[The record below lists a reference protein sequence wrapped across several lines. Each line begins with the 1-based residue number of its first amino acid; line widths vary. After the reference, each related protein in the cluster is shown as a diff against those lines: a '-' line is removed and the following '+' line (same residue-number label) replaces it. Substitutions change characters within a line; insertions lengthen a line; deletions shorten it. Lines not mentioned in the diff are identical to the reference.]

1 MSFKESVL
9 FTYKS
14 PWTYP
19 CIPPSWVE
27 AISIDNNTIK
37 RGRPEIRQKWGSI
50 IHSKTGWKIASSFFW
65 RKVLMS
71 WQFLYNSTQKVYV
84 ENFHK
89 YSQFSNSTLT
99 RIPNCFWAGN
109 LTKFPFLFG
118 MTFRPVTTVSAR
130 NDVWAKSAEISY
142 WWHVTTKIWVG
153 RLTGWSKFSTNQ
165 KHYPHLGSDVSI
177 IWNFCA
183 RCMSFRVESSR
194 MASKNVGCFLRLW
207 LAGVAK

>member
-1 MSFKESVL
+1 MIFQAIRKPNPIIANLKVLVYCGQTSLTYVCQESAL

-27 AISIDNNTIK
+27 AISIDINTIK
-37 RGRPEIRQKWGSI
+37 RGRPEIRQKWRSI
-50 IHSKTGWKIASSFFW
+50 IHSKTGWKIASSFFS

-109 LTKFPFLFG
+109 LAKFPFLFG
-118 MTFRPVTTVSAR
+118 MTFRPVTTGFR
-130 NDVWAKSAEISY
+130 AK
-142 WWHVTTKIWVG
+142 W
-153 RLTGWSKFSTNQ
+153 RLS
-165 KHYPHLGSDVSI
+165 
-177 IWNFCA
+177 
-183 RCMSFRVESSR
+183 
-194 MASKNVGCFLRLW
+194 
-207 LAGVAK
+207 

>member
-1 MSFKESVL
+1 MIFQAMRKRNPIIANLKVLVYCRQTSLTYVCQESAL

-27 AISIDNNTIK
+27 AISIDINTIK
-37 RGRPEIRQKWGSI
+37 RGRPEIRQKWRSI

-99 RIPNCFWAGN
+99 RIPNCFWARN

-118 MTFRPVTTVSAR
+118 MTFRPVTTGLR
-130 NDVWAKSAEISY
+130 AK
-142 WWHVTTKIWVG
+142 W
-153 RLTGWSKFSTNQ
+153 RLS
-165 KHYPHLGSDVSI
+165 
-177 IWNFCA
+177 
-183 RCMSFRVESSR
+183 
-194 MASKNVGCFLRLW
+194 
-207 LAGVAK
+207 